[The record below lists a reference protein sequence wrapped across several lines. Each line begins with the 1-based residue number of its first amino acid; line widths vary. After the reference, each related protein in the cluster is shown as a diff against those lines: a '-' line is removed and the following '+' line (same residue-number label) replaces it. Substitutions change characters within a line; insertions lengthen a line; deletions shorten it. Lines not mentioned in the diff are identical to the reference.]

1 MPFVRQPNRV
11 AWHWQHIDSGDG
23 KGNHHGFILLLIRFE
38 NLKKDRI
45 LNSEGIALRK
55 IGDLHVGLPQ
65 TKLHLLLPKSKPSAA
80 AAAAVAAKEKEKEH
94 KEDEH
99 KGEHKEQT
107 SATGSTGAIGA
118 TGALGTQNPQKTNK
132 RNSTAPATAV
142 LEHRYSVRIHV
153 EGYELSTAPIVVG
166 DMEADGTLS
175 FQSWELHRDGRVR
188 VRLPVAITDPFATIT
203 FTIVTIAP
211 DAEEKILGVAN
222 TSILRL
228 IEQQSTAL
236 LERENQEDRLIQKG
250 ALVAATAA
258 DEVGSSS
265 SPPSSTATKVPQ
277 QHSGIRPSGTSI
289 LGISESLKESFQKQV
304 MRVFD
309 FDAIHNYYTPN
320 NFR

>member
-1 MPFVRQPNRV
+1 
-11 AWHWQHIDSGDG
+11 
-23 KGNHHGFILLLIRFE
+23 
-38 NLKKDRI
+38 
-45 LNSEGIALRK
+45 
-55 IGDLHVGLPQ
+55 
-65 TKLHLLLPKSKPSAA
+65 
-80 AAAAVAAKEKEKEH
+80 
-94 KEDEH
+94 
-99 KGEHKEQT
+99 
-107 SATGSTGAIGA
+107 
-118 TGALGTQNPQKTNK
+118 
-132 RNSTAPATAV
+132 
-142 LEHRYSVRIHV
+142 
-153 EGYELSTAPIVVG
+153 
-166 DMEADGTLS
+166 MEADGTLS

-304 MRVFD
+304 MLAQGRGVASLRSATVLLRGPSLRNTSGSIGSID
-309 FDAIHNYYTPN
+309 SSYSCH
-320 NFR
+320 